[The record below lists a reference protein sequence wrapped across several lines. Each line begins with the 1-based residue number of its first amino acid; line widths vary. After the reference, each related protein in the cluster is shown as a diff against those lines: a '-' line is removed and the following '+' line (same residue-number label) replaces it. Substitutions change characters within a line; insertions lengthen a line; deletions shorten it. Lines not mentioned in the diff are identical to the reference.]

1 VAHKHRIEV
10 EGGIYHVTARGN
22 ARAAIF
28 RDEQDY
34 RVLRDV
40 VSKTVEQHRWRCHSY
55 CLLPN
60 HYHFLVETPEPNLG
74 RGMLV
79 LNGTYARRFNWRYQR
94 YGHVF
99 QGPYGAVL
107 IEDDDHLL
115 EVCRYIALNPV
126 RAGLVRRPG
135 DWPWSS
141 YCALAGLAE
150 APAFL
155 HVDLAHSLLGGASGY
170 RDFVAAA
177 PTS

>member
-1 VAHKHRIEV
+1 M
-10 EGGIYHVTARGN
+10 YHVTARGN
-22 ARAAIF
+22 AQDAIF
-28 RDEQDY
+28 LDEQDY
-34 RVLRDV
+34 RAFCDAL
-40 VSKTVEQHRWRCHSY
+40 STTVERNRWLCHSY

-60 HYHFLVETPEPNLG
+60 HYHLLLETPEPNLG

-79 LNGTYARRFNWRYQR
+79 LNGRYARRFNRRYQR

-107 IEDDDHLL
+107 LQDDDHLL

-126 RAGLVRRPG
+126 RAGLAGSPG

-141 YCALAGLAE
+141 YGALAGLAD
-150 APAFL
+150 APTFL
-155 HVDLAHSLLGGASGY
+155 HVDLARSLLGGASGY

-177 PTS
+177 ATS